1 MHGTQ
6 WSFVGKRNVLNVPEY
21 CRQSE
26 QVPGA
31 ILARKNEVTF
41 YVTSFNKWRL
51 PIIPGRLQPSTFSVK
66 SLNFRVR
73 YGYGCFPLAIAATFL
88 NNHNSLISVFDQV
101 FDILVQLG
109 SKYYYSY
116 TYCLSTLWSS
126 RCLT

>member
-1 MHGTQ
+1 MCKCNFFCYFSKKYLLRFLLPNRYYTAH
-6 WSFVGKRNVLNVPEY
+6 KMLP
-21 CRQSE
+21 
-26 QVPGA
+26 A
-31 ILARKNEVTF
+31 LI
-41 YVTSFNKWRL
+41 KWRL
-51 PIIPGRLQPSTFSVK
+51 PIIPSRLQPSTFSVK

-88 NNHNSLISVFDQV
+88 NNHNSSTSVFDQV